1 MFSKTTP
8 PEYGG
13 IRLEVCLDLIFQPSR
28 LLKYRFWADSLEMLT
43 SQNTLQA
50 IFSAWLRG
58 QVPGNWLNL
67 GVQKRYFSS
76 LLGRAVIAQRLVLHT
91 ITHIAVT

>member
-1 MFSKTTP
+1 
-8 PEYGG
+8 
-13 IRLEVCLDLIFQPSR
+13 
-28 LLKYRFWADSLEMLT
+28 MLT

-76 LLGRAVIAQRLVLHT
+76 LLREHYVNKGLGTDQIRPISDRNKKKAKYLKATQDEFGDV
-91 ITHIAVT
+91 